1 MRPRIALAVA
11 KRIFTEGNKENEDPI
26 WVPQQKTLRYLRFLL
41 LIVAPAED
49 RRGRALPEKSM
60 SSVAKTI
67 SENCKKYLDS
77 LLRFS
82 LKRMFPTCTAGP
94 DCSPHFAPDCVPL
107 VHHEDHK
114 NGKTK
119 LLH

>member
-26 WVPQQKTLRYLRFLL
+26 WVPQQKPLCYLRFLL

-60 SSVAKTI
+60 SSVAKKI
-67 SENCKKYLDS
+67 SENCKNTLT
-77 LLRFS
+77 RFYAF
-82 LKRMFPTCTAGP
+82 R
-94 DCSPHFAPDCVPL
+94 
-107 VHHEDHK
+107 
-114 NGKTK
+114 
-119 LLH
+119 